1 MFLKYILTEELQ
13 IKTSPDKTFNVLPE
27 NIKKN
32 IRQENL
38 TITVRR
44 YKLDCGQVEYEINCL
59 EIYDRE
65 NGCRY
70 LIIPEFMI
78 PRRPFPI
85 YVYIY
90 AIMLYSSDPAMGQRK
105 AAKRTREVFG
115 LQTFSH
121 TTLGRAMKKLEAFI
135 KPLTEENNNTSE
147 NPTTEAKKTKSFPS
161 VDQIKKRKE
170 MVISYFKKASDWVKD
185 TLQEDEDEKEQWDIS
200 LNYKRPPY
208 KGKFIEACHNIVN
221 YTFLN
226 YQRLL
231 I

>member
-1 MFLKYILTEELQ
+1 MFLKYILTEESR
-13 IKTSPDKTFNVLPE
+13 IKTTPDNIFNVLPE
-27 NIKKN
+27 DRKKN

-44 YKLDCGQVEYEINCL
+44 YKLECGQVVYEINCL
-59 EIYDRE
+59 EIQDKE

-70 LIIPEFMI
+70 LIVPEFMK
-78 PRRPFPI
+78 PKRPYPI

-90 AIMLYSSDPAMGQRK
+90 AIMLYSSNPAMGQRK

-121 TTLGRAMKKLEAFI
+121 TTLGRAMKKLVAFI
-135 KPLTEENNNTSE
+135 KPFTEEDNNTSE
-147 NPTTEAKKTKSFPS
+147 DISTEIEKTKSFPS
-161 VDQIKKRKE
+161 VDQIRKRKE
-170 MVISYFKKASDWVKD
+170 MVISYLKKASDWVRD
-185 TLQEDEDEKEQWDIS
+185 TIKESDQWDIS
-200 LNYKRPPY
+200 FKYKRPPY
-208 KGKFIEACHNIVN
+208 VGEFIEACHSIVN

-231 I
+231 F